1 MEKRVMTELEKKAQ
15 AEAVELFEA
24 FRASMPDIDVNAK
37 PKTKNLVTICCNR
50 IIRAGGGDVSIGNG
64 EDAYKVSGKTFY
76 DEVLKQLGKL

>member
-1 MEKRVMTELEKKAQ
+1 MTELEKKAQ

-50 IIRAGGGDVSIGNG
+50 IIKAGAGDVSIGSG
-64 EDAYKVSGKTFY
+64 EDAYEISGKTFY